1 LPTWLGAVA
10 RLRDAQNHQRALDD
24 LTTLAIRDLLALWA
38 TLDTAD
44 ALSTSRALQDALPDL
59 VNTYGAVAATL
70 AADFYEDLRADAVGG
85 SFTAVLAAPS
95 SERTLAMSRWAAG
108 ALFSQTP
115 DAALTLSRLSGGVQ
129 RGVAGADRDTIA
141 ASVGSDPLGPR
152 YARHASG
159 NACAFCALVATRG
172 PVYRSED
179 TAGGKYHDHCH
190 CVAVPV
196 WPGQDYEA
204 APYVKGW
211 DKAYREATRDVGST
225 DTSKV
230 LARMREALSTN

>member
-1 LPTWLGAVA
+1 VA

-24 LTTLAIRDLLALWA
+24 LTTLAIRDLLAVWA

-44 ALSTSRALQDALPDL
+44 ALATSRALQDALPDL

-85 SFTAVLAAPS
+85 SFSAVLAAPS

-141 ASVGSDPLGPR
+141 ASVGADPLGPR

-172 PVYRSED
+172 PVYRSES

-196 WPGQDYEA
+196 WPGQ
-204 APYVKGW
+204 APYAAKW
-211 DKAYREATRDVGST
+211 DKAYRDATKATTASGEPIDLN
-225 DTSKV
+225 KV
-230 LARMREALSTN
+230 LAHMRQSLNTK